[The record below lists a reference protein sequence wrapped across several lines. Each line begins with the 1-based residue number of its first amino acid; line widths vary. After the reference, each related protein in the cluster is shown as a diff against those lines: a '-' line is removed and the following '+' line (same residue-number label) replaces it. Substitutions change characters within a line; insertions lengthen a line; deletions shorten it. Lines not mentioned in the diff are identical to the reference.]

1 MTLCRI
7 FLSLAFGGAV
17 LLPLPCLAGQTVNLR
32 DALSSEG
39 SQVTFGDLFDN
50 AGSASDVVVATRNQ
64 PSATLFLDAS
74 AVQRLAAQYGLSWD
88 NGTGMRRLVVRPQEL
103 ANPAPPLSAT
113 GIHGERSQG
122 VRAHQSAQRR
132 DMAEPTIIQ
141 KGDLVQVSYRDQGMV
156 VSIQGRAMS
165 AAAAGQTFPVLNT
178 GSKRTLDA
186 VAVAPGQAAIGPGLD
201 RPSSDLNASR
211 RIALAP

>member
-50 AGSASDVVVATRNQ
+50 AGTASDVVVATRNQ

-88 NGTGMRRLVVRPQEL
+88 NGTGMRRLVVRPQGL
-103 ANPAPPLSAT
+103 ANPAPSGAGPQD
-113 GIHGERSQG
+113 ERSRG

-211 RIALAP
+211 RIVLAP